1 MIYVKRNEK
10 GEICALFDKSMPGLE
25 AVDLENPEIVEFL
38 NRCDGEHKFKLIQS
52 DLQLIR
58 VLEDLIELLISKN
71 IISITDFP
79 EPVIRKLLARQ
90 GIRKKISGAIGMEFD
105 DES

>member
-1 MIYVKRNEK
+1 MTYIKRNEQ
-10 GEICALFDKSMPGLE
+10 GEICALFDKFMPGLE
-25 AVDLENPEIVEFL
+25 EVSFDNPDVIAFL
-38 NRCDGEHKFKLIQS
+38 NRCEGDHKFRLIQS

-79 EPVIRKLLARQ
+79 QPVINKLLARQ
-90 GIRKKISGAIGMEFD
+90 GIRKKISGAIGMEFE